1 MNKEKMVLSF
11 NNKRMLT
18 LFMTLLLALMK
29 GSTAFGEGAGKQVP
43 EKVIKRAISVLNK
56 NLEEADSLSQKLLDI
71 KEVYKNDTLL
81 SKAYFLRGI
90 VACQKDQYRIS
101 NNFYRQALQTS
112 YGRKDQQFQAEIW
125 NNTAINYQLN
135 DQYDSAFKSYTK
147 ALYFKEQLSDTLSM
161 ANTLLNRAGLE
172 ANLGNYAEC
181 ESLLNKVIPVFRRYK
196 DTASIA
202 YAYQNLG
209 FNETQRGNNRKAIA
223 YHQRSLALF
232 KDITHYQGVLD
243 EYLNLAARH
252 QEIGEAKVALSY
264 LDTLR
269 TQLYTYARPPVA
281 YKEKLMRIELYM
293 QLDQSKKVKHLMAA
307 LSNHQS
313 TLSQYGLL
321 KDYYLVLMGWQA
333 MQGNMNRF
341 QVVRQKYRDHQ
352 DSLLRVRFQQNTAE
366 LKTLYQMDK
375 QNALIAEK
383 EKRIQVE
390 TQNNKKLLIAF
401 AISLLLLSVLFI
413 LYLKNQRLGTIITNL
428 NIAEMLPFA
437 GKRGNGL
444 IRGNKGKRPKT
455 KKEELFEQIDR
466 LVVEEEWYKDRSLT
480 LKKLARELGTNE
492 LYVSQA
498 INTLS
503 GLNFNTY
510 VNQYRIKEAKN
521 LLLDPRQESPSILDI
536 SLKVGFSNPSTF
548 SRTFKKLSGFSPS
561 EYLKLHR
568 GFSD

>member
-1 MNKEKMVLSF
+1 
-11 NNKRMLT
+11 
-18 LFMTLLLALMK
+18 
-29 GSTAFGEGAGKQVP
+29 
-43 EKVIKRAISVLNK
+43 
-56 NLEEADSLSQKLLDI
+56 
-71 KEVYKNDTLL
+71 
-81 SKAYFLRGI
+81 
-90 VACQKDQYRIS
+90 
-101 NNFYRQALQTS
+101 
-112 YGRKDQQFQAEIW
+112 
-125 NNTAINYQLN
+125 
-135 DQYDSAFKSYTK
+135 
-147 ALYFKEQLSDTLSM
+147 
-161 ANTLLNRAGLE
+161 
-172 ANLGNYAEC
+172 
-181 ESLLNKVIPVFRRYK
+181 
-196 DTASIA
+196 
-202 YAYQNLG
+202 
-209 FNETQRGNNRKAIA
+209 
-223 YHQRSLALF
+223 
-232 KDITHYQGVLD
+232 
-243 EYLNLAARH
+243 
-252 QEIGEAKVALSY
+252 
-264 LDTLR
+264 
-269 TQLYTYARPPVA
+269 
-281 YKEKLMRIELYM
+281 
-293 QLDQSKKVKHLMAA
+293 
-307 LSNHQS
+307 
-313 TLSQYGLL
+313 
-321 KDYYLVLMGWQA
+321 
-333 MQGNMNRF
+333 
-341 QVVRQKYRDHQ
+341 
-352 DSLLRVRFQQNTAE
+352 
-366 LKTLYQMDK
+366 MDK

-455 KKEELFEQIDR
+455 RKEELFEQIDR

-568 GFSD
+568 GFCD